1 MSADDDKSKIS
12 WQSNKLFTP
21 PSLSGKILAKIKIV
35 HLKATVIFLKIRINY
50 GIFKPFFFSN
60 WEGNIYLSTL

>member
-35 HLKATVIFLKIRINY
+35 HLKATVIFRKL
-50 GIFKPFFFSN
+50 
-60 WEGNIYLSTL
+60 E